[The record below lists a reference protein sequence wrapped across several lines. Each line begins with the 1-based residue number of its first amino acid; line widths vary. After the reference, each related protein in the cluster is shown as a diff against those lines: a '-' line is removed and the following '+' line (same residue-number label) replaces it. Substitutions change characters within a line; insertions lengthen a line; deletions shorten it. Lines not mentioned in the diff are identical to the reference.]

1 MAATDEILSAV
12 LDAKNFAKLIG
23 MTPDAIRKLVKMGAI
38 KCKSKN
44 PYRVE
49 VNEGVSSYIAYLKEQ
64 IKQASKDSV
73 PMNDEK
79 AKSEKLRADAD
90 ISIAKARQE
99 ELKLAELEGIMH
111 RSEDVQAMTEDLIY
125 AVRGAITAMPGKLAM
140 NVANEDDPNICSQ
153 IIQDEVALV
162 LANLSDYEYS
172 KERYRKRMKERLGNA
187 DQTEEN
193 DA

>member
-1 MAATDEILSAV
+1 MSNIDETLQTILGVSDFAKV
-12 LDAKNFAKLIG
+12 LD
-23 MTPDAIRKLVKMGAI
+23 MTPTNVRRLIKMGVI
-38 KCKSKN
+38 HCKSKN

-49 VNEGVSSYIAYLKEQ
+49 MSEGIKNYIVYLKEMN
-64 IKQASKDSV
+64 KEKESV
-73 PMNDEK
+73 PINDEK
-79 AKSEKLRADAD
+79 ARSEKLRADAD

-99 ELKLAELEGIMH
+99 ELKLAELEGQMH
-111 RSEDVQAMTEDLIY
+111 RSEDVQSMTEDLIY

-140 NVANEDDPNICSQ
+140 NVASEDDPNICSQ

-162 LANLSDYEYS
+162 LGNLSDYEYS
-172 KERYRKRMKERLGNA
+172 KEKYRKRMRERAGNV